1 MKNGEGMGRD
11 LYAQLGTTA
20 ESRAAARVQ
29 VVVVDERGELAVDGV
44 LDRRVHGAVDVS
56 RELRDQPGLDF
67 RPEPFVGVARNTGR
81 VADLELGDGRGRDR
95 AARRAAREAH
105 RERAR
110 GLRVRRLARLRAE
123 IYGRLLVRTAERALS
138 LALKVEIGER
148 ELER

>member
-1 MKNGEGMGRD
+1 MYNLESPRN
-11 LYAQLGTTA
+11 Q
-20 ESRAAARVQ
+20 SRAAARVQ

-56 RELRDQPGLDF
+56 RELRDQPGLDLG
-67 RPEPFVGVARNTGR
+67 PESLVGVAADAGR

-105 RERAR
+105 RQRAR
-110 GLRVRRLARLRAE
+110 GLRVRRLARLRAQV
-123 IYGRLLVRTAERALS
+123 YGRLLVRAAEGALT